1 MANRVYISG
10 QITGTTDYLERFREA
25 EKTLVVAG
33 YSVINP
39 AEFSSAL
46 PHDLEHGEYM
56 QICFAL
62 LDLCE
67 SIYMLHGWEK
77 SSGANR
83 EYGYA
88 VAEGKKIL
96 LEDEAINR
104 EGGPENGQEQQT
116 D

>member
-25 EKTLVVAG
+25 EKTLVAAG

-39 AEFSSAL
+39 AAIGSEL
-46 PHDLEHGEYM
+46 PHDLEYEEYM

-67 SIYMLHGWEK
+67 YIYMLHGWEK

-83 EYGYA
+83 EYGYSI
-88 VAEGKKIL
+88 AEGKKIL
-96 LEDEAINR
+96 LEDETINR
-104 EGGPENGQEQQT
+104 EGRPGNGQE
-116 D
+116 

>member
-10 QITGTTDYLERFREA
+10 RITGTTDYLERFREA
-25 EKTLVVAG
+25 EKTLVAAG

-39 AEFSSAL
+39 AEFSAAL
-46 PHDLEHGEYM
+46 PHDLEYEEYM
-56 QICFAL
+56 QICFTL

-67 SIYMLHGWEK
+67 SVYMLHGWEK

-88 VAEGKKIL
+88 LASDMTIMFE
-96 LEDEAINR
+96 
-104 EGGPENGQEQQT
+104 
-116 D
+116 

>member
-10 QITGTTDYLERFREA
+10 RITGTTDYLERFREA
-25 EKTLVVAG
+25 EKTLVAAG

-39 AEFSSAL
+39 AAVGSEL
-46 PHDLEHGEYM
+46 PHDLEYEEYM
-56 QICFAL
+56 QICFAF
-62 LDLCE
+62 LDLCD

-88 VAEGKKIL
+88 IAEGKKIL
-96 LEDEAINR
+96 LEDETESKSLR
-104 EGGPENGQEQQT
+104 RSE
-116 D
+116 